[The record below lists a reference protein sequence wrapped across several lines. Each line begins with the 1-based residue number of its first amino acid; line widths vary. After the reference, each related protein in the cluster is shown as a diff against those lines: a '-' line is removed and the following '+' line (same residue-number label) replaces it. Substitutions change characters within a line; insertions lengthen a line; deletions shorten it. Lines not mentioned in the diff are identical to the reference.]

1 MKSINYQLSNL
12 KYIQDGWTVRQNSNI
27 GFEEYDDD
35 ANFLST
41 FRMSDMDPASQR
53 VLVFRNYL

>member
-12 KYIQDGWTVRQNSNI
+12 KYIQDGWTVRQNSNV

-35 ANFLST
+35 ANYLST
-41 FRMSDMDPASQR
+41 FRMSDMDLTSQR
-53 VLVFRNYL
+53 VTVRLKLT